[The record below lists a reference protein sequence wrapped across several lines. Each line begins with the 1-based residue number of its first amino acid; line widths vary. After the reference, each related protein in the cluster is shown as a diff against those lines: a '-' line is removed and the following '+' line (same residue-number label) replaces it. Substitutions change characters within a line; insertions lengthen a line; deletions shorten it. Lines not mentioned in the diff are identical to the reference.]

1 MSVCSSPK
9 QCPNRAFTMAEVLV
23 APAEHHRQQ
32 PLALTFNTARKA
44 AARPWAKA
52 QLTQAVDCLVD
63 LQVLTAQRG
72 MAPKCRR
79 TR

>member
-1 MSVCSSPK
+1 
-9 QCPNRAFTMAEVLV
+9 MAEVLV

-32 PLALTFNTARKA
+32 QLALTFNTAKEA
-44 AARPWAKA
+44 AVLPWAKA

-72 MAPKCRR
+72 IAPKCRR
-79 TR
+79 ITFIGNGQ